1 MSHNFKNT
9 VIMKTKLLSFFL
21 LVMLF
26 QVSIDAFSMEM
37 NTSQKIDLK
46 GKKMQHSHRSMPLL
60 PTAFIDGSLL
70 SINFPSV
77 ANSVT
82 ITVKNE
88 ETGEIVYSSTEL
100 NATTLQIDL
109 TGENSGKYSL
119 EISFG
124 ETILSGDFIL

>member
-1 MSHNFKNT
+1 
-9 VIMKTKLLSFFL
+9 MKTKLLSFFL

-60 PTAFIDGSLL
+60 PTAFIDGMLL

>member
-1 MSHNFKNT
+1 
-9 VIMKTKLLSFFL
+9 MKSKFLFFL
-21 LVMLF
+21 LLVLSLQMGTNLYSSEMKTRE
-26 QVSIDAFSMEM
+26 QVELRRKS
-37 NTSQKIDLK
+37 
-46 GKKMQHSHRSMPLL
+46 HSHRSMLIL
-60 PTAFIDGSLL
+60 PTAFIDASLL
-70 SINFPSV
+70 SVDFPSV
-77 ANSVT
+77 VNSVT

-109 TGENSGKYSL
+109 TGENTGKYSL

>member
-60 PTAFIDGSLL
+60 PTAFIDASLL
-70 SINFPSV
+70 SVDFPSV
-77 ANSVT
+77 VNSVT
-82 ITVKNE
+82 ITVK
-88 ETGEIVYSSTEL
+88 TEI
-100 NATTLQIDL
+100 
-109 TGENSGKYSL
+109 ENK
-119 EISFG
+119 
-124 ETILSGDFIL
+124 

>member
-1 MSHNFKNT
+1 
-9 VIMKTKLLSFFL
+9 MKTKLLSFFL

-60 PTAFIDGSLL
+60 PTAFIDGTLL
-70 SINFPSV
+70 SVDFPSV
-77 ANSVT
+77 VNSVT

-100 NATTLQIDL
+100 NATALQIDL
-109 TGENSGKYSL
+109 TGENAGKYSL

>member
-1 MSHNFKNT
+1 
-9 VIMKTKLLSFFL
+9 
-21 LVMLF
+21 MLF

-46 GKKMQHSHRSMPLL
+46 GKKMQHSHRSMSLL
-60 PTAFIDGSLL
+60 PTAFIDGTLL
-70 SINFPSV
+70 SVDFPSV
-77 ANSVT
+77 VNSVT

-88 ETGEIVYSSTEL
+88 ETGEIVYSSTGL
-100 NATTLQIDL
+100 NATALQIDL
-109 TGENSGKYSL
+109 TGENTGKYSL

>member
-1 MSHNFKNT
+1 MNHNFKNT

-60 PTAFIDGSLL
+60 PTAFIDGMLL

-88 ETGEIVYSSTEL
+88 ETGEIVYSSTE
-100 NATTLQIDL
+100 
-109 TGENSGKYSL
+109 E
-119 EISFG
+119 
-124 ETILSGDFIL
+124 

>member
-1 MSHNFKNT
+1 
-9 VIMKTKLLSFFL
+9 MKTKLLSFFL

-88 ETGEIVYSSTEL
+88 ETGEIVYSSIEL
-100 NATTLQIDL
+100 NATALQIDL
-109 TGENSGKYSL
+109 TGENTGKYSL

>member
-1 MSHNFKNT
+1 MNHNFKNT

-88 ETGEIVYSSTEL
+88 ETGEIVYSSIEL
-100 NATTLQIDL
+100 NATALQIDL
-109 TGENSGKYSL
+109 TGENTGKYSL

>member
-1 MSHNFKNT
+1 
-9 VIMKTKLLSFFL
+9 MKTRFL
-21 LVMLF
+21 LFLLLVASL
-26 QVSIDAFSMEM
+26 QLSV
-37 NTSQKIDLK
+37 NTYAVVLSSGGRIELK
-46 GKKMQHSHRSMPLL
+46 DRKLSGSHRSLPLL

-70 SINFPSV
+70 SVDFPSV
-77 ANSVT
+77 VNSVT

-109 TGENSGKYSL
+109 TGKNSGKYSL

>member
-1 MSHNFKNT
+1 
-9 VIMKTKLLSFFL
+9 MKTKLLSFFL
-21 LVMLF
+21 LLMLF

-46 GKKMQHSHRSMPLL
+46 GKNVQHSHRSMPLL

-70 SINFPSV
+70 SINFPSA

-100 NATTLQIDL
+100 NAIAIQIDL
-109 TGENSGKYSL
+109 SGENTGKYSL